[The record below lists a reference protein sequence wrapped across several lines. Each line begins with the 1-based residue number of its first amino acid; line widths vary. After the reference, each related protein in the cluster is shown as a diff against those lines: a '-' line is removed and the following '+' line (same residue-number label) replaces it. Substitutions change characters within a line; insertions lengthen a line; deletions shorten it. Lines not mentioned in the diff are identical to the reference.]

1 MRTYYIALLVGTLVA
16 RADAGSMAEPTSV
29 AFELSVTTR
38 SLVDQTNKG
47 IKRFLRTLKTNAEA
61 DEERVFGVNLG
72 FVDDFLE
79 SLSQSSQIRHMLN
92 ERTSAKDAYK
102 VFKVD
107 EVTDN
112 ILESAQWKQWA
123 SYIAKLNEKDPD
135 ESVAAAMTVAY
146 GGDGVAQIVAKA
158 MKNPN
163 TKIAAE
169 KLEDAQLTR
178 WIKLDSNPAEIFKV
192 LKLNEK
198 TDDIFNSPQ
207 LGTWTSYLKKY
218 NEKHPTKQ
226 VSEMSVFTKI
236 YGEEDFVKLLA
247 SADDNTAVVKKFKDE
262 LVKRWLGEP
271 THPLN
276 IFNNLK
282 LNEAGDDLLANPV
295 LTIWVKY
302 MKAFNKEYP
311 QAETTMIQTFTKSYG
326 DEKLA
331 TMIQAATKVEETKDF
346 AKNLQ
351 TAQFNQWMV
360 DKKTPKDI
368 LGVLKLNSQTFTDN
382 PSVDI
387 WRAYNKAYTKEFPDA
402 GFAFQPYQNEIF
414 QIYRFRTSNSV
425 RDRNRETQKRAGRIG
440 KVPDLYDETLKYYA
454 KKFICTHGWDF
465 KARGRG
471 DRTNHTVRG
480 IGCKG
485 QLNAAL
491 NRDKGVYT
499 VRISKHQSTH
509 NPSMGPDEYT
519 CYAKTRKIES
529 PGIKRVVRNAKNNL
543 AYLKEVP
550 SKPLQ
555 QKDVENMIAEM
566 RRETYTSSDDVR
578 VSQLLQD
585 FGEGPGNAVR
595 IFRDPTTSL
604 TSCITFQTAHMRRMA
619 RMFAE
624 AL

>member
-1 MRTYYIALLVGTLVA
+1 
-16 RADAGSMAEPTSV
+16 
-29 AFELSVTTR
+29 
-38 SLVDQTNKG
+38 
-47 IKRFLRTLKTNAEA
+47 
-61 DEERVFGVNLG
+61 
-72 FVDDFLE
+72 
-79 SLSQSSQIRHMLN
+79 MLN

-123 SYIAKLNEKDPD
+123 SYIAKLNEKDPG

-146 GGDGVAQIVAKA
+146 GGDGVAQI
-158 MKNPN
+158 
-163 TKIAAE
+163 
-169 KLEDAQLTR
+169 
-178 WIKLDSNPAEIFKV
+178 IKLDSNPAEIFKV

-207 LGTWTSYLKKY
+207 LGAWTSYLKKY

-236 YGEEDFVKLLA
+236 YGEEDFVMLLA

-368 LGVLKLNSQTFTDN
+368 LGVLKLNSQTYTDN

-387 WRAYNKAYTKEFPDA
+387 WRVYNKAYTKEFPDA
-402 GFAFQPYQNEIF
+402 GFAFQP
-414 QIYRFRTSNSV
+414 
-425 RDRNRETQKRAGRIG
+425 
-440 KVPDLYDETLKYYA
+440 
-454 KKFICTHGWDF
+454 
-465 KARGRG
+465 
-471 DRTNHTVRG
+471 
-480 IGCKG
+480 
-485 QLNAAL
+485 
-491 NRDKGVYT
+491 
-499 VRISKHQSTH
+499 
-509 NPSMGPDEYT
+509 
-519 CYAKTRKIES
+519 
-529 PGIKRVVRNAKNNL
+529 
-543 AYLKEVP
+543 
-550 SKPLQ
+550 
-555 QKDVENMIAEM
+555 
-566 RRETYTSSDDVR
+566 
-578 VSQLLQD
+578 
-585 FGEGPGNAVR
+585 
-595 IFRDPTTSL
+595 
-604 TSCITFQTAHMRRMA
+604 
-619 RMFAE
+619 
-624 AL
+624 